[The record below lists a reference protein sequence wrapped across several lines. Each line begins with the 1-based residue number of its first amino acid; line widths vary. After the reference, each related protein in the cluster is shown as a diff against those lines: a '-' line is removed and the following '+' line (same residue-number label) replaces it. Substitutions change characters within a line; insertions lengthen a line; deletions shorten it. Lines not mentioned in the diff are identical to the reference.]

1 LMKERTAG
9 DFAAGSIT
17 GLKKPLRYDI
27 PATHERKVARGTGR

>member
-1 LMKERTAG
+1 MNERVTG

-27 PATHERKVARGTGR
+27 PATQERNVALGTRR